1 MAVELNPAWD
11 AVGHREADIELG
23 LSPAATRPSS
33 APAMLPRVAG
43 EGAIA
48 VAPGESDGLGGSI
61 VPGPG
66 PSSDGAP
73 SNASDPAEAAID
85 ALFSDTSVYSAGN
98 ATVVPPLMLFPRMPR
113 SAFPPAWEAVTGPYF
128 EVLVDQQGAVE
139 AVRMRGRE
147 QHDRSYYQVR
157 MMLSAAKAWRFQP
170 AQLEGRP
177 VRYVMRVVPEA

>member
-1 MAVELNPAWD
+1 M
-11 AVGHREADIELG
+11 GHREADIELG
-23 LSPAATRPSS
+23 LSPAATRPLE
-33 APAMLPRVAG
+33 PLPRCSRGLPVK
-43 EGAIA
+43 
-48 VAPGESDGLGGSI
+48 APSPSR
-61 VPGPG
+61 PANQTAWAAASFPAPG

-98 ATVVPPLMLFPRMPR
+98 ATVLPPLMLFPRMPR
-113 SAFPPAWEAVTGPYF
+113 SAFPPALGGGHRALF

-147 QHDRSYYQVR
+147 QHGQSYYQVR
-157 MMLSAAKAWRFQP
+157 MMLSAAKAWRFRP

-177 VRYVMRVVPEA
+177 VRYVVRVVPQA